1 MAQLTVHANWKSIAA
16 LSSMFVFLGLTA
28 FAIVAGTSLG
38 IWLYL
43 VVIALIFFGFWSK
56 EDHLAIV
63 GIMGFWLLIILDII
77 LRIGLLA
84 FNECH
89 ATFSIWAGC

>member
-1 MAQLTVHANWKSIAA
+1 MAQLTTHANWKSVAA
-16 LSSMFVFLGLTA
+16 LTSMFTFLGLLV
-28 FAIVAGTSLG
+28 FALAAGTSLG
-38 IWLYL
+38 IWLYAA
-43 VVIALIFFGFWSK
+43 VVALIFFGFWSK

-77 LRIGLLA
+77 LRVGVLA

-89 ATFSIWAGC
+89 ATFSILTGC